1 MIADIRPGAI
11 NDQLNAATV
20 YQLYDLNVLVGTVLP
35 GELDDRC
42 VHVDATT
49 LIVGNCVASVVLD
62 PVSNAQGLQSGG
74 LSFIRGNLYDG

>member
-62 PVSNAQGLQSGG
+62 PVSNAQHTASGSTSGCPLQ
-74 LSFIRGNLYDG
+74 LY